1 MDKIILGPSRRTRQD
16 FQYYRQIKSHLN
28 EIEGKRSKSMIKI
41 AKAEVDPFPH
51 QCRYYKPCQE
61 IVNNPSYNYGH
72 FKRVHPW
79 TEDEQEF
86 LLALFEESPNSK
98 NVYILSA
105 LYGRSEDELR
115 SFFKSQE
122 KRIPKWSKKE
132 KEIEDVHELINNQIQ
147 TLRTNNRVR
156 LAKEAVDKKIDNY
169 WEREATQVGLFTIEP
184 ASVETEAFTG
194 LINPFPTNIKDI
206 QSQDY
211 LNPPNPI
218 GSKDFY
224 KNIVDALLE
233 KHKYWIDEA
242 QRLKNRILVLDAQ
255 IIELKNKLEE
265 KMDEPELSTEELAE
279 YNEQLNQ
286 IYQGF

>member
-1 MDKIILGPSRRTRQD
+1 M
-16 FQYYRQIKSHLN
+16 
-28 EIEGKRSKSMIKI
+28 
-41 AKAEVDPFPH
+41 
-51 QCRYYKPCQE
+51 
-61 IVNNPSYNYGH
+61 
-72 FKRVHPW
+72 
-79 TEDEQEF
+79 
-86 LLALFEESPNSK
+86 
-98 NVYILSA
+98 SA

-224 KNIVDALLE
+224 KHIVDAILE
-233 KHKYWIDEA
+233 KHKYWTTEE
-242 QRLKNRILVLDAQ
+242 QRLKNRIQELDNQ
-255 IIELKNKLEE
+255 ISELKNKLAE
-265 KMDEPELSTEELAE
+265 KMDETELSTEEVAE